1 MQRLIIIL
9 WACLSTAVAVA
20 QSTGN
25 KRAAAAYQK
34 AQESL
39 TARDPMAAINHLYEA
54 IAEDNR
60 FTEAYQ
66 VLGDVFR
73 LQGDFQNAVTNYRK
87 VVELDPAFSERTWY
101 GLGVSLFH
109 LEEYAGSRSALEKYL
124 SAAEKDNPQLA
135 LVKQYIASSEFA
147 IKAVDSPVIFKPLNL
162 GPSNTT
168 EHDERSKERGVGK
181 D

>member
-1 MQRLIIIL
+1 
-9 WACLSTAVAVA
+9 
-20 QSTGN
+20 
-25 KRAAAAYQK
+25 
-34 AQESL
+34 
-39 TARDPMAAINHLYEA
+39 MAAINHLYEA

-109 LEEYAGSRSALEKYL
+109 LEEYDGSRSATAKYI
-124 SAAEKDNPQLA
+124 SAAEKDYPKLA
-135 LVKQYIASSEFA
+135 QVK
-147 IKAVDSPVIFKPLNL
+147 
-162 GPSNTT
+162 
-168 EHDERSKERGVGK
+168 RSIVKRR
-181 D
+181 